1 MGRDLPYQLAMRMRD
16 ERDMLAEISKW
27 QTPLSKAPVNL
38 PLERDIAPAAVLIML
53 ANLQSD
59 PVIVLTKRAAH
70 LKKHAGQISFPGGR
84 VDSGD
89 ESLIH
94 TALREAEEEIAMPSH
109 LVDVRGFLPDMM
121 TGTGYRVTPVV
132 GLVDASQSELSSQL
146 VPEPQEVDDVIFAP
160 AATLLNRHLY
170 SSFEREHNGRRWTSW
185 RIDIEGHIIWGATA
199 AILHKW
205 ANQLS

>member
-1 MGRDLPYQLAMRMRD
+1 MMSVKSDLLAD
-16 ERDMLAEISKW
+16 ISKW
-27 QTPLSKAPVNL
+27 QTSLSVAPINL
-38 PLERDIAPAAVLIML
+38 PLEEDIAPAAVLIML
-53 ANLQSD
+53 ADLSSD

-84 VDSGD
+84 VDSAD

-109 LVDVRGFLPDMM
+109 LVDIKGFLPDMM

-132 GLVDASQSELSSQL
+132 GLVNASQSQLSSQL

-160 AATLLNRHLY
+160 AKTLLNSKLY
-170 SSFEREHNGRRWTSW
+170 SSFEREHNGKRWTSW
-185 RIDIEGHIIWGATA
+185 RIDIDGHIIWGATA
-199 AILHKW
+199 AILHRW
-205 ANQLS
+205 AEQLS